1 MNPEISA
8 LHLVY
13 LLFQCVKVAAP
24 IFFPPKKG
32 HQRLLQS
39 HQMPKIV
46 YGLFYL
52 RKCQNQLKKKKNLK
66 LNLAA
71 LLLGSVALKLA

>member
-39 HQMPKIV
+39 YQMPKIV

-52 RKCQNQLKKKKNLK
+52 RKCQNQLKKKKFPK
-66 LNLAA
+66 TKS
-71 LLLGSVALKLA
+71 GSTVISAPLP

>member
-8 LHLVY
+8 LYLVY
-13 LLFQCVKVAAP
+13 LLFQCVKVAAT

-39 HQMPKIV
+39 YQMPKIV

-52 RKCQNQLKKKKNLK
+52 RKCQNQLEVPKTNS
-66 LNLAA
+66 
-71 LLLGSVALKLA
+71 GSTVFSAPLP